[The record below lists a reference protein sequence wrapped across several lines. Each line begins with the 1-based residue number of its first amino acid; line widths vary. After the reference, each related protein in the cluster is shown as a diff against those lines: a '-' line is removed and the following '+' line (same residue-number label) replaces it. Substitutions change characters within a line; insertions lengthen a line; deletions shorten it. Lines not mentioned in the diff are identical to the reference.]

1 MPKFNTPFKDVL
13 PPLTTEEF
21 DALKADIKKNG
32 VKHPIVVDQDGNII
46 DGHHRYRIDKNAP
59 VIIVDIPE
67 EERPA
72 ATIRF
77 NMQRRNLS
85 HEQKQEVREQQKK
98 IAGEL
103 REAGYS
109 QKAIA
114 GVLGVSREWVR
125 EYGNITNG
133 TNANSYKPEH
143 DCRVKIPKEARESIF
158 ARVEAGET
166 QSQIAADFGVTQP
179 AVSTIVRKV
188 KKQREAAET
197 IDHDQPEELFD
208 QIITDEESLY
218 GRNFGCVYA
227 DPPWKYGNQG
237 TRGSTDNHYPTMTVR
252 EICEM
257 GVEEMVADNAQLHLW
272 TTNAFLKDAFEVITS
287 WGFEYRSCFVWVKP
301 QMGMGNTWRVSHE
314 FLLLGTRGNSKTF
327 PEKNHRSWGE
337 FPRRKHSEK
346 PDEVREIIERVSP
359 GPRLE
364 LFGRKQVEGWT
375 VFGNQIER
383 MLVP

>member
-143 DCRVKIPKEARESIF
+143 DCRS
-158 ARVEAGET
+158 
-166 QSQIAADFGVTQP
+166 
-179 AVSTIVRKV
+179 
-188 KKQREAAET
+188 
-197 IDHDQPEELFD
+197 
-208 QIITDEESLY
+208 
-218 GRNFGCVYA
+218 
-227 DPPWKYGNQG
+227 
-237 TRGSTDNHYPTMTVR
+237 
-252 EICEM
+252 
-257 GVEEMVADNAQLHLW
+257 
-272 TTNAFLKDAFEVITS
+272 
-287 WGFEYRSCFVWVKP
+287 
-301 QMGMGNTWRVSHE
+301 
-314 FLLLGTRGNSKTF
+314 
-327 PEKNHRSWGE
+327 
-337 FPRRKHSEK
+337 
-346 PDEVREIIERVSP
+346 
-359 GPRLE
+359 
-364 LFGRKQVEGWT
+364 
-375 VFGNQIER
+375 
-383 MLVP
+383 